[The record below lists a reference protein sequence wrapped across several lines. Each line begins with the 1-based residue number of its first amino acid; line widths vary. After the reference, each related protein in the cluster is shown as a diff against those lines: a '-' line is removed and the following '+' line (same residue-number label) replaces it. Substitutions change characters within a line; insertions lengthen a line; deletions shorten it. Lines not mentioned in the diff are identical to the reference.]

1 MHVFSRVEHPVSR
14 RNRKIVG
21 NAGKTV
27 KNLD

>member
-1 MHVFSRVEHPVSR
+1 MHVFSRVEHPVSKVS
-14 RNRKIVG
+14 RKIVG